1 MEIIIKHKKTF
12 GLIFWL
18 WGFIIIVLSILPNT
32 PKLEIDLNN
41 KILRLDYVIHFIVYF
56 TLSILFLLWK
66 ADKYLKIKSN
76 LLFYF
81 LLGALLFAGLSEF
94 IQTFIPGRSF
104 NPIDFLFNTG
114 GIILGII
121 APKLI
126 LK

>member
-12 GLIFWL
+12 GFIFWL
-18 WGFIIIVLSILPNT
+18 WGSVIIILSVMPNT
-32 PKLEIDLNN
+32 PKLEIDFNN
-41 KILRLDYVIHFIVYF
+41 KILRLDYIIHFTVYF

-66 ADKYLKIKSN
+66 ADKYLKIKSR

-81 LLGALLFAGLSEF
+81 LVGALIFAGLSEF

-104 NPIDFLFNTG
+104 NPMDFYFNVTG
-114 GIILGII
+114 IVLGILI
-121 APKLI
+121 PKLL